1 MSFLEFIHVPLIVF
15 MVIVAPLW
23 IIIHYTM
30 RWRSTRTLSADD
42 EKILADLWES
52 VPRMEGRIKNLER
65 ILDAEV
71 PHWREQL

>member
-1 MSFLEFIHVPLIVF
+1 MPLLDFIHAPLIVF
-15 MVIVAPLW
+15 MVVVAPLW
-23 IIIHYTM
+23 IIIHYAM
-30 RWRSTRTLSADD
+30 RWRSTKTLSADD

-52 VPRMEGRIKNLER
+52 VPKMEGRIRNLER

>member
-1 MSFLEFIHVPLIVF
+1 MPFLDFIHVPLIVF

-23 IIIHYTM
+23 LIIHYST
-30 RWRSTRTLSADD
+30 RWRSARTLSADD

-52 VPRMEGRIKNLER
+52 VPKMEGRIKNLER